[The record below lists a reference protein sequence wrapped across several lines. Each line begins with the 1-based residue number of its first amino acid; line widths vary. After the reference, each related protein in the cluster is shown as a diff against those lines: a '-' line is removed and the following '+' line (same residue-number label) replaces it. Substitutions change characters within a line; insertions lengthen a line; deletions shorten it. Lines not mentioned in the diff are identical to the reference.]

1 MSSMDRR
8 QSQQPQFISS
18 YNKHCKE
25 RINLCCM
32 LTNHCTKSACKCS
45 QRALMFVWMTAE
57 SRGQEVVRCSQHSK
71 IFVWVRHC
79 LMCFCYCLLNV
90 WWETRQ
96 KKQDGTESN
105 SKSCG
110 PLSPKKWQVFVV
122 KETWYPWDTQKTLSE
137 QSDLWENV
145 CYTLLNT

>member
-1 MSSMDRR
+1 MDRR

-110 PLSPKKWQVFVV
+110 PLSQKSDRSLLSRKLGIL
-122 KETWYPWDTQKTLSE
+122 ETHRRHYQSNQTSE
-137 QSDLWENV
+137 RTSV
-145 CYTLLNT
+145 THC